1 MSFAKCGPFSDL
13 RPSKP
18 TITIEES
25 CDSFSIIIKDNKS
38 EISYYFSQKD
48 AQIKNLVNV
57 FKKLGFEAKYEE
69 CY

>member
-1 MSFAKCGPFSDL
+1 MNIGLHGISEL

-38 EISYYFSQKD
+38 EMSYYFSQKD
-48 AQIKNLVNV
+48 VQIKNLVDV
-57 FKKLGFEAKYEE
+57 FKKLGFEANYKQQY
-69 CY
+69 

>member
-1 MSFAKCGPFSDL
+1 MNIGLHGISEL

-38 EISYYFSQKD
+38 EMSYYFSQKD
-48 AQIKNLVNV
+48 VQIKNLVDV
-57 FKKLGFEAKYEE
+57 FKKLGFEANYEQQ
-69 CY
+69 Y